1 MNKIVKY
8 KEYIILCI
16 SVFLICFLMFGK
28 VLFSEYEFL
37 PPDSYSAKAV
47 EKGFNLAESK
57 YDEYPLWLPWIFSGL
72 PSVHSFQNISD
83 YYYPYKLFKLFREI
97 GVLRFYEFIFHFV
110 FAGLGMFFLLRRI
123 GCNCISSSFSS
134 LSYVTMPYLVANLIH
149 GHGSLIMTASYIPW
163 IIWALINLFDKR
175 SLINIGV
182 FGLLIG
188 FQLQRAHVQIAYYTW
203 MMIGLYVLFF
213 IFNSIYHKKEN
224 LFSIKSNPLLFLSV
238 SLILG
243 LGLSASIYLPAIFYM
258 NNSTRG
264 AVEGGMGLMQAMGW
278 SFPPIES
285 IVFLL
290 PSFFGFGGYT
300 YWGYIEFTDYPQYM
314 GVIVLVFAIYSYF
327 SSNKIKYFIYTTLI
341 IALLISFGRY
351 FQFFYNIFYDFLP
364 LFNKFRVPMYI
375 LILVQFST
383 AVLAG
388 IGMNEYMI
396 NKTAKIARKQLL
408 KIIGVILSL
417 SSLLFLF
424 KTYLIDFGTKNMQ
437 FYGVP
442 NHEILDPIRLN
453 LINQSFYTFLIFIV
467 IFFSIIKLINIS
479 KNNILGISIS
489 TKVLFIIIII
499 LSLLDVFLINYKII
513 NPNKDIYRTTP
524 LTERKYLDAYF
535 KKDGVI
541 NFLLS
546 DSSKYRVW
554 PINDLE
560 RSNRWSA
567 FNIESVSGYHPAKL
581 NTYNDIIK
589 TTGFMMPSIMKTLNV
604 KYIISSKEI
613 PKNQLP
619 NHLELVFSGS
629 LYLESKKQYITSYIY
644 KYRDYYDRLYFSK
657 SILSLSKDEQIQ
669 KLNDYN
675 FNPQETSMLTKIL
688 NKEITYDSNATVE
701 LVEWSPNK
709 IIIKTHANSEQF
721 LNISEVFYPT
731 GWNVI
736 NADNNNVEIYEVNKL
751 IRGVFI
757 DPGEN
762 LYIMSYNPLEN
773 KWGSIISITSFIIL
787 ILLIVVGFK
796 NED

>member
-1 MNKIVKY
+1 
-8 KEYIILCI
+8 
-16 SVFLICFLMFGK
+16 
-28 VLFSEYEFL
+28 
-37 PPDSYSAKAV
+37 
-47 EKGFNLAESK
+47 
-57 YDEYPLWLPWIFSGL
+57 
-72 PSVHSFQNISD
+72 
-83 YYYPYKLFKLFREI
+83 
-97 GVLRFYEFIFHFV
+97 
-110 FAGLGMFFLLRRI
+110 
-123 GCNCISSSFSS
+123 
-134 LSYVTMPYLVANLIH
+134 MPYLVANLIH

-489 TKVLFIIIII
+489 TKVFFIIIIL

-567 FNIESVSGYHPAKL
+567 FNIESISGYHPAKL

-629 LYLESKKQYITSYIY
+629 LYLENKKQYITSYIY

-657 SILSLSKDEQIQ
+657 SILSLGKDEQIE

-675 FNPQETSMLTKIL
+675 FNPKETSMLAKIL
-688 NKEITYDSNATVE
+688 NKKIIYDSDATVE

-721 LNISEVFYPT
+721 LNVSEVFYPT

-751 IRGVFI
+751 IRGIFI

-773 KWGSIISITSFIIL
+773 KWGSIISITSFVIL